1 MLRKF
6 TPAFLSLSLILL
18 AACRA
23 DVNIQPTPQ
32 PTPQPSSTASASPMP
47 SPTATP
53 GWVSASIR
61 PTAETN
67 DAVIAEVRKLETEGK
82 VTDVI
87 VLESFPVQIRLN
99 GSAEVVA
106 QLEAMAAGVR
116 TIQITSLSQRSSN
129 LQTSGT
135 RTVTTAEAFTELWRQ
150 HTGSLD
156 APPTV
161 DFGQQTVLAAFA
173 GEKPTGGYSTV
184 ITSVTLLDK
193 TLTVRYKVNAPAPGT
208 PVTQIITYPAH
219 IVSIP
224 LSQAKGDFTQ
234 VNFVNEP

>member
-6 TPAFLSLSLILL
+6 TPVFLSLSLILL

-32 PTPQPSSTASASPMP
+32 PSSTASASPTPMP

-53 GWVSASIR
+53 GWVSAAIR

-82 VTDVI
+82 VTGVI

-99 GSAEVVA
+99 GSAEVIA

-150 HTGSLD
+150 HTGALD

-193 TLTVRYKVNAPAPGT
+193 TLTVRYKVNAPASGT

-224 LSQAKGDFTQ
+224 LSQNKGDFTQ

>member
-32 PTPQPSSTASASPMP
+32 PSSTASASPTPMP

-53 GWVSASIR
+53 GWVSATIR

-82 VTDVI
+82 VTGVI

-99 GSAEVVA
+99 GSTEVVA

-184 ITSVTLLDK
+184 ITAVTLLDK

-224 LSQAKGDFTQ
+224 LSQSKGDFTQ
-234 VNFVNEP
+234 VNFVLEP